1 MTDISLVIPVYN
13 EEESL
18 QPLVAWIDKVMQQF
32 PKTYEIVFIDDGSSD
47 TSWEVI
53 TQLKT
58 QYPDIIKGLKFRRN
72 YGKSA
77 ALNVGFEKAVGDVV
91 ITMDADMQDSPD
103 EIPLLYNM
111 IHEEGLDMISGWKK
125 ERHDP
130 ISKTLP
136 SKLFN
141 AVARKVSG
149 IHLHDFNCGLKAY
162 KNDVVKKVN
171 LYGDM
176 HRWIPVLAKWE
187 GYAKIGEKVVEHRK
201 REFGVSKFG
210 AKRLISGFLDL
221 LTIFF
226 VGKFNK
232 RPMHF
237 FGTWGLVFLFA
248 GFVILSYL
256 SITKLIY
263 SQDGIQERPL
273 FFFGILILIVG
284 SQLFLTGFLAELV
297 INNRAKESNYNIEQV
312 L

>member
-32 PKTYEIVFIDDGSSD
+32 PKTYEIVFIDDGSND

-77 ALNVGFEKAVGDVV
+77 ALNVGFEKAEGDVV

-111 IHEEGLDMISGWKK
+111 IHDEGLDMISGWKK

-162 KNDVVKKVN
+162 RNDVVKKVN

-237 FGTWGLVFLFA
+237 FGTWGLIFLFA

-256 SITKLIY
+256 SIAKLMY

>member
-32 PKTYEIVFIDDGSSD
+32 PKTYEIVFIDDGSND

-77 ALNVGFEKAVGDVV
+77 ALNVGFEKAEGDVV

-111 IHEEGLDMISGWKK
+111 IHDEGLDMISGWKK

-149 IHLHDFNCGLKAY
+149 IHLHDFNCGLK
-162 KNDVVKKVN
+162 
-171 LYGDM
+171 L
-176 HRWIPVLAKWE
+176 
-187 GYAKIGEKVVEHRK
+187 
-201 REFGVSKFG
+201 S
-210 AKRLISGFLDL
+210 LIH
-221 LTIFF
+221 I
-226 VGKFNK
+226 
-232 RPMHF
+232 
-237 FGTWGLVFLFA
+237 
-248 GFVILSYL
+248 
-256 SITKLIY
+256 
-263 SQDGIQERPL
+263 
-273 FFFGILILIVG
+273 
-284 SQLFLTGFLAELV
+284 
-297 INNRAKESNYNIEQV
+297 
-312 L
+312 